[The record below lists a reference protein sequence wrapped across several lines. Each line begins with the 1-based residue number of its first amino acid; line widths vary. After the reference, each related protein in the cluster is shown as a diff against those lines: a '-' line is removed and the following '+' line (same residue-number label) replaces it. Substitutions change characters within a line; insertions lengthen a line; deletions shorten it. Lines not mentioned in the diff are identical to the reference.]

1 MSLFTI
7 LSLAGA
13 FVSAAQ
19 ADHSDDVKHA
29 LYVLKSLPKEQV
41 EPYCSK
47 LGTSGGGST
56 ITLTEAQYTITTTL
70 GCSETGGYGT
80 ETGSYGSETGGYGS
94 ETGGYGSKTG
104 GYGGKPWETKVCPS
118 QPSKIFC

>member
-7 LSLAGA
+7 LSLASA
-13 FVSAAQ
+13 FANVAQ
-19 ADHSDDVKHA
+19 ASHNDDVKHA
-29 LYVLKSLPKEQV
+29 LYVLKSLPKDQV

-80 ETGSYGSETGGYGS
+80 KTGSYGSETGDY
-94 ETGGYGSKTG
+94 ESKTG
-104 GYGGKPWETKVCPS
+104 GHGGKPWETKVFSS
-118 QPSKIFC
+118 QSCIILC

>member
-13 FVSAAQ
+13 FVSVTQ

-118 QPSKIFC
+118 QPSKRFC